1 MLELSF
7 LMYQEEEYLA
17 GYYAV
22 VTLGAALVWF
32 GLTEWAKHVL
42 LEGPLLAI
50 AYNLVCF
57 YDGPLNRY
65 LFLAVRIQ

>member
-1 MLELSF
+1 MN
-7 LMYQEEEYLA
+7 
-17 GYYAV
+17 
-22 VTLGAALVWF
+22 WF
-32 GLTEWAKHVL
+32 GLTEGAKHVL

-65 LFLAVRIQ
+65 LFLGVRIQ